1 MSVDK
6 FGRSSGSVARRPLL
20 KAYVDRSIAKVQLT
34 TAQSVRDSID
44 TIVTQVHALTV
55 QYLDQQLSPLDAEL
69 KRKINDTRQEL
80 AEISQTVV
88 DMCDRIIVLEN
99 KVDHQVEK
107 MEETVR
113 DIRERIIAAR
123 SHDDLRPTKPQ
134 FIIGEAEPTSVLAID
149 ASTEELII
157 GEAEHTASREI
168 NSSAQRGF

>member
-6 FGRSSGSVARRPLL
+6 FGRSSVSVARRRPLL

-113 DIRERIIAAR
+113 DICERIIAAN
-123 SHDDLRPTKPQ
+123 SHDDLRPTKPK
-134 FIIGEAEPTSVLAID
+134 FIVGEAEPTSVLPID
-149 ASTEELII
+149 VSTEEILEGI
-157 GEAEHTASREI
+157 I
-168 NSSAQRGF
+168 NSSVQRGF